1 MKKAN
6 QFSIMMAV
14 IVLSFSINS
23 CDKHSGNDQNQQ
35 DIKTITLYVDTSNIN
50 QQNMDATC
58 NFGQPAGVSNKDFTT
73 YVELGDRIIWKGVSS
88 SSPNTDRVKIKKIRY
103 VSGSEI
109 LNSNVIRNSW
119 FSSKVK
125 GKVRNGK
132 PEDIEK
138 YSIEFKVIRNG
149 NNERFIID
157 PKLQIGK

>member
-1 MKKAN
+1 MKKTN

-14 IVLSFSINS
+14 ILLSFSINS
-23 CDKHSGNDQNQQ
+23 CNKQSDNNQNVDGN
-35 DIKTITLYVDTSNIN
+35 KTIILTVDTSNIN

-58 NFGQPAGVSNKDFTT
+58 SFGQPKGVSNEDFTT
-73 YVELGDRIIWKGVSS
+73 HVKLGDNITWLGKSS
-88 SSPNTDRVKIKKIRY
+88 SSPDTDKVKIKKIRY